1 MATTTITNISSQIIP
16 VLVGS
21 TTLAKA
27 DPASSIPPTQGEQVG
42 IAPGSQLV
50 IETTR
55 VDIGQLEQLRRKAL
69 ITFTNF

>member
-1 MATTTITNISSQIIP
+1 MATTTITNTSNQIIP

-27 DPASSIPPTQGEQVG
+27 DPASSISPTRSEQTT
-42 IAPGSQLV
+42 IAPGAQLV
-50 IETTR
+50 IETVR
-55 VDIGQLEQLRRKAL
+55 VDIGQLEQLRRKNL